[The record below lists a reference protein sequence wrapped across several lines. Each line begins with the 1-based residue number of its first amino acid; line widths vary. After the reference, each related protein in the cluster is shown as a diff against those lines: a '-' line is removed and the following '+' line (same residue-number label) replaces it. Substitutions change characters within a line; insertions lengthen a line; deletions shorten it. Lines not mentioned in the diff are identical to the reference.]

1 MRSAC
6 CAAISTGATTTPKR
20 RSDARL
26 APAIVDMM
34 QPQGA
39 HFSARMFRF
48 VPGAAVTAL
57 SALVGIRLV
66 RRG

>member
-1 MRSAC
+1 
-6 CAAISTGATTTPKR
+6 
-20 RSDARL
+20 
-26 APAIVDMM
+26 MM